1 MTRATVNISTLY
13 SSAQCVLSVV
23 GSVGVILL
31 FAGIPQLIY
40 SPTVSVANLM
50 TFLLGAILITTMVAG
65 NSFLNYKYRKLTRA
79 AQQQQRD
86 NNSTE
91 AAAASQGE
99 MEDKPPS
106 YEAILSSDGLPPDY
120 FSVLNEKPPK
130 YEDIAAGFFNSGSFT
145 PAVPLD
151 VDITTLGN
159 MERPYST
166 EGVADPQVNQAKGVT
181 ESSNQ
186 VETDITTSTVSKKE
200 DASTVA
206 TEVTTNVTNE
216 HPQENITHITI
227 SHDSTTTTTT
237 TASST
242 QEEQQHSPT
251 VVSTSE
257 QSQSE
262 SSHTSEQSQSEFSRT
277 SEPSQN
283 ESSHPPTVTVNLSEN
298 STPLDLRE
306 SES

>member
-65 NSFLNYKYRKLTRA
+65 NSFLNYKYRKFTRA

-86 NNSTE
+86 NNTTE
-91 AAAASQGE
+91 TGAASQGE

-130 YEDIAAGFFNSGSFT
+130 YEDIASGLFNTGSFM

-151 VDITTLGN
+151 VDTTTLSN
-159 MERPYST
+159 ADRPYST
-166 EGVADPQVNQAKGVT
+166 EGVADPQVNQAKGEVT
-181 ESSNQ
+181 ESTQ
-186 VETDITTSTVSKKE
+186 GATDMTTSPVSKKE
-200 DASTVA
+200 DP
-206 TEVTTNVTNE
+206 TEVTTEVATE
-216 HPQENITHITI
+216 SPQENITQITI
-227 SHDSTTTTTT
+227 SHDT
-237 TASST
+237 TAPSTT
-242 QEEQQHSPT
+242 QEEVGLAVT
-251 VVSTSE
+251 E
-257 QSQSE
+257 QSQD
-262 SSHTSEQSQSEFSRT
+262 
-277 SEPSQN
+277 
-283 ESSHPPTVTVNLSEN
+283 TVTVDLREG
-298 STPLDLRE
+298 STSLDLRE